1 MLHTFYLALGG
12 ALVIHLLIYIDL
24 ARQHLCRG
32 AYPEGP
38 LLQSELLAFAE
49 GLLGLLQTLCDTV
62 FTTLA
67 RHKQNVGRLMLCSGL
82 QHTCAVNAAGVV
94 FTTLPRRALL

>member
-1 MLHTFYLALGG
+1 MVT
-12 ALVIHLLIYIDL
+12 HLLIYIDL

-32 AYPEGP
+32 AYPESP

-62 FTTLA
+62 FTTLVA
-67 RHKQNVGRLMLCSGL
+67 RHEQNVGRLMLCSRL
-82 QHTCAVNAAGVV
+82 QHTYGVTASGVASANVATSSSAVGQQVN
-94 FTTLPRRALL
+94 